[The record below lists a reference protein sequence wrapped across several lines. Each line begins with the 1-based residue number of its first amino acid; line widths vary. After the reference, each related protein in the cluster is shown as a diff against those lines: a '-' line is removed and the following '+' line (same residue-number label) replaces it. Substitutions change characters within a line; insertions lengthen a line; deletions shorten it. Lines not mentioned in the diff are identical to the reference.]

1 MFVLYNTMQSSSFV
15 YIVNKESKKQNTRE
29 LTAKEEQEFCKK
41 HAYLLKKYAHVINQ
55 VKSAW
60 EKKDSNESKSSE
72 VSNQSAV
79 AAASHVAVYHSQVPT
94 EAHVVDDK

>member
-1 MFVLYNTMQSSSFV
+1 MFMLYNTVQSSDFV
-15 YIVNKESKKQNTRE
+15 SRSKDQYKNKTIGTLTIAEQKKM
-29 LTAKEEQEFCKK
+29 
-41 HAYLLKKYAHVINQ
+41 LKKYAHIINE

-60 EKKDSNESKSSE
+60 EKKDSNENKSSE

-79 AAASHVAVYHSQVPT
+79 AAASRVAVYHSQVPT